1 MRRQLKP
8 TSSRPKDFLEFWRKT
23 RAELEGVPIHLERTR
38 APSPDSL
45 VLEDISFQSFA
56 GVRIHGYFL
65 HAADNGQGP
74 LVVHAHGY
82 GSCCSVQW
90 DWGRAGFN
98 VVGIDVR
105 GYGRSAAALPEPS
118 KWGYVLT
125 GCAAPETSVLRG
137 AICDFLR
144 AMDVGR
150 GLLVPDCRSIVPYG
164 RSFGGALALMAEAV
178 SQVAT
183 FLAIGV
189 PSLGWAEGRHFFVK
203 QGSGHE
209 INSYL
214 QAYPD
219 HMEDLMLVLRYFDTT
234 YFAELVRCPT
244 LLGIGLEDVVVPAKT
259 VYAIA
264 NHLGGPVEIMEFPVS
279 HTDRPEEKLWQAF
292 EDRWETLAMQGFSE
306 SFGRTA
312 NDGLGR

>member
-8 TSSRPKDFLEFWRKT
+8 FSVRPRDFLAFWQKT
-23 RAELEGVPIHLERTR
+23 RAELDGVPIRLDR
-38 APSPDSL
+38 APAPAPDGL
-45 VLEDISFQSFA
+45 LLEDISFESLA

-65 HAADNGQGP
+65 HAAGNGRGP

-82 GSCCSVQW
+82 GSCCTVQW

-105 GYGRSAAALPEPS
+105 GYGGSAAALPEPS

-125 GCAAPETSVLRG
+125 GSGAPETSVLRG
-137 AICDFLR
+137 AVCDFVR
-144 AMDVGR
+144 AIDIGR
-150 GLLVPDCRSIVPYG
+150 SLLAPDCRSIVPYG
-164 RSFGGALALMAEAV
+164 RSFGGALALMAEAT
-178 SQVAT
+178 SQVAS

-203 QGSGHE
+203 QGSGQE

-219 HMEDLMLVLRYFDTT
+219 HMEDLMLVLRYFDAT

-279 HTDRPEEKLWQAF
+279 HTDRPEEKLWDAF
-292 EDRWETLAMQGFSE
+292 EARWEALAKQVLPD
-306 SFGRTA
+306 SFGQA
-312 NDGLGR
+312 ASG